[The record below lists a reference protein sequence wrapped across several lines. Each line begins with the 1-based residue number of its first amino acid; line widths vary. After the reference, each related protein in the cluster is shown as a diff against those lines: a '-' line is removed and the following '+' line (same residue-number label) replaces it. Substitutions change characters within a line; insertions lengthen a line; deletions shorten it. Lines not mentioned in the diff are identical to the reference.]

1 MSRAITQADPTLL
14 DPNEVYEFS
23 FVKSN
28 FGHLATWDTIVKGVE
43 YIHREPT
50 QMGYCDTVY
59 LLLNSRGRGVHV
71 RMPLD
76 VARLRLPQKLIQYY
90 EEQSL
95 NAIVH
100 HTSDS
105 KRNNVKAKRVIQYEA
120 NFRKGD

>member
-1 MSRAITQADPTLL
+1 
-14 DPNEVYEFS
+14 
-23 FVKSN
+23 
-28 FGHLATWDTIVKGVE
+28 
-43 YIHREPT
+43 
-50 QMGYCDTVY
+50 
-59 LLLNSRGRGVHV
+59 
-71 RMPLD
+71 MPLD